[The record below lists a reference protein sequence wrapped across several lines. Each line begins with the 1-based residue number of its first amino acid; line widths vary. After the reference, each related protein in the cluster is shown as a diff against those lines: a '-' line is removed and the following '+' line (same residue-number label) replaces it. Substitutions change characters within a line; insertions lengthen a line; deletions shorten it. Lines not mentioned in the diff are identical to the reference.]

1 MEITEKQ
8 KKPIVEMCGI
18 VKTFGGVH
26 ALKGVNLNI
35 YPGEVHVILGENGAG
50 KSTLMKILS
59 GTYQPTDG
67 RILVDGT
74 EYTHITPTQA
84 AQLGIAII
92 YQELSVINELSA
104 LENLFVGRIPVQ
116 KRLGIPL
123 VDWGLMRR
131 EATEM
136 LDRLA
141 LKIDLNTPI
150 LNLPIAHRQVIEI
163 AKALM
168 LNARVV
174 VMDEPTS
181 SLTSVEVDRLFL
193 IVKQLR
199 EEGTAVVFISH
210 KLDEVRAIGDRY
222 SVIKDGTT
230 TGTGMIAGTTNDD
243 LVKLMVGR
251 VVKQYFRSEEP
262 INRDQPSILRVSN
275 VSSGD
280 RKQVR
285 DVSFDVYAGEIFG
298 FAGLIGAGR
307 TELMNC
313 LFGTMVR
320 SSGKIELKGR
330 NITPPSPVEAVKNG
344 IGYITESR
352 RQTGFMPNFSIETN
366 MAVSRSVKISPL
378 RGLWGL
384 INGGEEN
391 AIAEE
396 QRKLMS
402 IKCASV
408 KQNITELSGGNQ
420 QKVLVGKWMSTSP
433 EVLIFDEP
441 TRGIDVGA
449 KAEIYKLMRDLSKL
463 GKAIIMV
470 SSELPEI
477 LAICDRVAVFKEGRI
492 VKILDGATASEAQI
506 LDLAISH
513 GES

>member
-1 MEITEKQ
+1 MELREKQ
-8 KKPIVEMCGI
+8 KQPIVEMRGI

-123 VDWGLMRR
+123 VDWGLMGR

-141 LKIDLNTPI
+141 LKIDLNTPV

-222 SVIKDGTT
+222 SVIKDGST

-262 INRDQPSILRVSN
+262 INRDQPPILRVSN

-307 TELMNC
+307 TE
-313 LFGTMVR
+313 
-320 SSGKIELKGR
+320 
-330 NITPPSPVEAVKNG
+330 
-344 IGYITESR
+344 Y
-352 RQTGFMPNFSIETN
+352 
-366 MAVSRSVKISPL
+366 
-378 RGLWGL
+378 
-384 INGGEEN
+384 
-391 AIAEE
+391 
-396 QRKLMS
+396 
-402 IKCASV
+402 
-408 KQNITELSGGNQ
+408 
-420 QKVLVGKWMSTSP
+420 
-433 EVLIFDEP
+433 
-441 TRGIDVGA
+441 
-449 KAEIYKLMRDLSKL
+449 
-463 GKAIIMV
+463 
-470 SSELPEI
+470 
-477 LAICDRVAVFKEGRI
+477 
-492 VKILDGATASEAQI
+492 
-506 LDLAISH
+506 
-513 GES
+513 